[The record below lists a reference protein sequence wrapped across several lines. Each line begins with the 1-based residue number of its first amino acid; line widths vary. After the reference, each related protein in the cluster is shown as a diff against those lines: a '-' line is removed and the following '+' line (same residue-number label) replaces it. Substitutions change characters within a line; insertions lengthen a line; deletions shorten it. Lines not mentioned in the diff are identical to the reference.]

1 MSNLT
6 PVDITGLSAREV
18 EAIEKNPE
26 LCHQSA
32 DGVLHPPSNMGGK
45 KIVKIKLLK
54 PPTKAVQAL
63 VDKYPGVK
71 VLTNDGKVN
80 YRKLP
85 TDELLRRM
93 VRRKGDAR
101 ENMFEQLGKPF
112 CLKLVDKGLPKSEL
126 KLKTKAE
133 LKKQIWR
140 WAYKPADK
148 KPRSTRPDKT
158 RAHKRSKDEASGPK
172 NKEDANLL

>member
-1 MSNLT
+1 MSDLI
-6 PVDITGLSAREV
+6 PVDITRLSPSEV
-18 EAIEKNPE
+18 AAIESNPE
-26 LCHQSA
+26 QCVQGEN
-32 DGVLHPPSNMGGK
+32 GVFHAPSNMVRK
-45 KIVKIKLLK
+45 KVIKIKL
-54 PPTKAVQAL
+54 TKATKAL
-63 VDKYPGVK
+63 VERYPGVK

-85 TDELLRRM
+85 TDEVLRRM

-101 ENMFEQLGKPF
+101 ENMFEQLGKPY
-112 CLKLVDKGLPKSEL
+112 CLKLVEKGLPKSDL
-126 KLKTKAE
+126 KLKTKGE

-158 RAHKRSKDEASGPK
+158 RAHKRGKDEASGPK
-172 NKEDANLL
+172 NKEDSSLL